1 MGALKMVG
9 RILVLLL
16 DDLLFIGGCALIC
29 VASFLIG
36 RIIGLYVTG
45 AVLCLLGCLA
55 GRATRGG
62 AGYVPRT
69 RDKQSDQKRG

>member
-1 MGALKMVG
+1 MGALKTVG

-16 DDLLFIGGCALIC
+16 DDILFIGGCALIC

-36 RIIGLYVTG
+36 QILGLYITG
-45 AVLCLLGCLA
+45 AVLCLLGYLA
-55 GRATRGG
+55 GKAMRGG

-69 RDKQSDQKRG
+69 RNKQTDSE